1 MPKYTK
7 FDEEQEGTL
16 KEEKTSPKRNNK
28 SSKYTSVSDIIVEED
43 DNETTRRSD
52 LDEFGVI
59 TCSLWE
65 PIRSIKSL
73 WNNLFF
79 MWMKPLLKL
88 GNSQPLNLEDLY
100 ELEKRDEASTIY
112 DKFYESWQKQ
122 LRLPEPSLAWAF
134 VKSFG
139 GPFFLAGGLKLFHD
153 CLLFVGPYLLNKIIS
168 FLDDPDKPMVLGFWY
183 VLALFV
189 SQFLMSICLRQYF
202 FWCFRCGMWLRS
214 AVVTSVFSKALLISA
229 GVLGRRTIGE
239 ISNLMSVDSTR
250 LQSLTP
256 YLHAIWYSFLQI
268 GLACYF
274 LWGQV
279 GPSCLGGIAVIIL
292 VIPVTKKLSKYLG
305 GIQKQLSKIR
315 DRRVKLSNEALGG
328 MKVVKF
334 QAWEKEFQDRVA
346 NVRQEELQVY
356 RKYIF
361 ATCMSS
367 ITYTSVPLLV
377 SVFTFMAYVGSGNEL
392 DVATALTSLA
402 LFEILRFPLF
412 MLPNVINNMVEAK
425 VSVDRVQSFLLEN
438 EKKSVTPEPLWLN
451 GVQFDSATLVY
462 EGVQNRMK
470 KPESELNAKLAPDN
484 AEVNEVAP
492 TPNGIWE
499 LAKARIPFLKSSKD
513 PSASKVEAMTEL
525 EFELVVRRAQVRI
538 AENHIHYLEKASTF
552 LHQEATDN
560 LKEENDGTVQ
570 DGVDN
575 GAKSDTRRLSI
586 RSTLRE
592 TKQSRLKSSNS
603 VELTTVNEK
612 ETVEGSVEEDEEDNI
627 LTLYRVSMAAQMG
640 SLLCI
645 VGKVGSGKSSCLNA
659 LLGDMLC
666 VLGKVSVRGSVSYVA
681 QRPFIQ
687 NCSLKDNILFGR
699 PLDEEKYQEVLEV
712 CALKPDLK
720 VLPAGDQ
727 TEIGERG
734 INLSGGQKARVALA
748 RAVYAD
754 TDVVLLDDPLAAV
767 DAHVAQH
774 LFDACIMGTL
784 MAKNKCV
791 ILVTNA
797 LQFVKDASKIVV
809 LQDGCVVETGT
820 FAELYDQY
828 DDSGNNKGGQ
838 FYDMMQTHMESLNT
852 ADAARNAPEPLSLSR
867 DISDPSLI
875 PLMERLRSASTT
887 STSDVAFSEVDLNN
901 EGEEKNPDGKNR
913 SRTASNMSE
922 MSISS
927 AGSSRG
933 KTDVTSEANAAG
945 KLTKDEDREVRSFA
959 GLLEPSFCE
968 SYYF

>member
-1 MPKYTK
+1 MPKYSK
-7 FDEEQEGTL
+7 FDEEDDSIVDDVNSTGDELNTIS
-16 KEEKTSPKRNNK
+16 EKKIKRVK
-28 SSKYTSVSDIIVEED
+28 SLSLRKRGRSSKYASFENALCEDVEND
-43 DNETTRRSD
+43 D
-52 LDEFGVI
+52 DEEREKQRLQFGVI

-65 PIRSIKSL
+65 PIRSIKSI
-73 WNNLFF
+73 WNTLFF

-139 GPFFLAGGLKLFHD
+139 STFFLAGGLKFVHD

-189 SQFLMSICLRQYF
+189 SQLLISICLRQYF

-239 ISNLMSVDSTR
+239 ISNLMSVDSTK
-250 LQSLTP
+250 LQALTP

-274 LWGQV
+274 LWRQV

-305 GIQKQLSKIR
+305 GIQAELSKIR

-334 QAWEKEFQDRVA
+334 QAWEKEFHDRVA
-346 NVRQEELQVY
+346 NVRQEELQMY

-361 ATCMSS
+361 ADCISWG
-367 ITYTSVPLLV
+367 IYHGVPLLV
-377 SVFTFMAYVGSGNEL
+377 SVFTFLAYVGNGNEL

-402 LFEILRFPLF
+402 LFEILRFPLY

-438 EKKSVTPEPLWLN
+438 EKKPVTPEPLWLN
-451 GVQFDSATLVY
+451 GVQFDCATLVH
-462 EGVQNRMK
+462 EGVQNRLS
-470 KPESELNAKLAPDN
+470 KPESELNAKLAPDDI
-484 AEVNEVAP
+484 NEKVIS
-492 TPNGIWE
+492 TSISVWE
-499 LAKARIPFLKSSKD
+499 SIKSKIPVLLSTSLKS
-513 PSASKVEAMTEL
+513 ETRQERMTEL
-525 EFELVVRRAQVRI
+525 EFELIVRRAQVRI
-538 AENHIHYLEKASTF
+538 AEKHIRHLERACNNVSDAP
-552 LHQEATDN
+552 QD
-560 LKEENDGTVQ
+560 ENG
-570 DGVDN
+570 
-575 GAKSDTRRLSI
+575 KSARHSI
-586 RSTLRE
+586 RSALRE
-592 TKQSRLKSSNS
+592 GKNSTQKSNNS
-603 VELTTVNEK
+603 AEVSLTDEMHDTDAYDEC
-612 ETVEGSVEEDEEDNI
+612 DEEDNI
-627 LTLYRVSMAAQMG
+627 LTLYRVSMAAQSG
-640 SLLCI
+640 TLLCM

-852 ADAARNAPEPLSLSR
+852 ADAARNAPEPLSASH
-867 DISDPSLI
+867 DISDPSLL
-875 PLMERLRSASTT
+875 PLMERLRSTSTT
-887 STSDVAFSEVDLNN
+887 STASGGDEKELSGN
-901 EGEEKNPDGKNR
+901 ERQR
-913 SRTASNMSE
+913 S
-922 MSISS
+922 SS
-927 AGSSRG
+927 AISLESAVDSSSGSKLDSG
-933 KTDVTSEANAAG
+933 DG
-945 KLTKDEDREVRSFA
+945 KLTKDEDREV
-959 GLLEPSFCE
+959 
-968 SYYF
+968 